1 VTNDLRQL
9 TTRQLLRLY
18 SDILS
23 ELVSRQ
29 VIRSRNAP
37 LGDLAEWLVVRAYE
51 GQLAPPSA
59 KSWDV
64 EARGRRLQVK
74 ARLIATEDRR
84 SHNYSVFR
92 SYDFDACVFLILD
105 AHSYDVVQA
114 VELSRAAVETLAR
127 ETAWVKGSRIGTKVR
142 LLDVPGA
149 VDVSSDIRRALDLL
163 DAPPEPATHAR

>member
-1 VTNDLRQL
+1 VTDLQQL
-9 TTRQLLRLY
+9 TGRQLLRLY

-23 ELVSRQ
+23 ELVSRG

-37 LGDLAEWLVVRAYE
+37 LGDLAEWLVVRAYN

-64 EARGRRLQVK
+64 EAQGRRLQVK
-74 ARLIATEDRR
+74 ARLIAADDRR

-105 AHSYDVVQA
+105 AHSYEVVQA
-114 VELSRAAVETLAR
+114 VELSRSSVETLAR
-127 ETAWVKGSRIGTKVR
+127 ETVWVKGFRIGTKVR

-149 VDVSSDIRRALDLL
+149 LDVSSRIQRALALL
-163 DAPPEPATHAR
+163 DAPSEFSNRPR